1 MKYAWLILLFMSN
14 QCIGAEPISSGDART
29 RDYDEP
35 SVRESVSSNGSV
47 RKYTTKTPD
56 KRQIKDDSVVVS
68 EVPVFIELHVDGDER
83 RTRRQY
89 EAPQHDE
96 DFPRR
101 KLPKTS
107 D

>member
-1 MKYAWLILLFMSN
+1 MKNAWLILLFICA
-14 QCIGAEPISSGDART
+14 QCIGAEPISSEDART
-29 RDYDEP
+29 RDYEEP
-35 SVRESVSSNGSV
+35 SVRESVSSAGSV

-68 EVPVFIELHVDGDER
+68 EVPVFIELDIEADER
-83 RTRRQY
+83 RSRPQY

-96 DFPRR
+96 DYPRR
-101 KLPKTS
+101 KLPKAS